1 MFQHKHYFLAC
12 VEKNYELIDLR
23 LCFALLVLVSPTWFP
38 EEKKGFFRGLIWAL
52 SIGGDKKID
61 VLVDKDLW

>member
-12 VEKNYELIDLR
+12 IEKKYELIDFR
-23 LCFALLVLVSPTWFP
+23 LCIVLFVLVSPTWFS
-38 EEKKGFFRGLIWAL
+38 EKKDFFRGLIWAL
-52 SIGGDKKID
+52 SIGGHKKKD